1 MGRIMPTVSKL
12 SAEQCLSR
20 LQQINKDLALPWQI
34 NGDSKLV
41 KTVRFDDFI
50 QAWAFMSKVALYA
63 EKNQHHPEWS
73 NVYNTVSIELTTH
86 DVAGLSDK
94 DFAFASFVEKSCLI

>member
-1 MGRIMPTVSKL
+1 MAMANKL
-12 SAEQCLSR
+12 SAEQCLLR
-20 LQQINKDLALPWQI
+20 LQQINKDLGVPGVPWQI
-34 NGDSKLV
+34 NGDSKLA

-73 NVYNTVSIELTTH
+73 NVYNTVNIELTTH

-94 DFAFASFVEKSCLI
+94 DFALASFIEKSCLI

>member
-1 MGRIMPTVSKL
+1 MPTVTKL
-12 SAEQCLSR
+12 SAEQYLSR
-20 LQQINKDLALPWQI
+20 LQQVNKNLTRPWQI
-34 NGDSKLV
+34 NGNSKLA

-63 EKNQHHPEWS
+63 EKNEHHPEWS

-86 DVAGLSDK
+86 DAGGLSDK
-94 DFAFASFVEKSCLI
+94 DFALASFVEKSCLI

>member
-1 MGRIMPTVSKL
+1 MTTVTKL
-12 SAEQCLSR
+12 SAEQCLVR
-20 LQQINKDLALPWQI
+20 LQQLNKALEEPWQI
-34 NGDSKLV
+34 NGDLKLA
-41 KTVRFDDFI
+41 KTMRFDDFI

-86 DVAGLSDK
+86 DAGGLSDK
-94 DFAFASFVEKSCLI
+94 DFALASFVEKSCLA